1 MRSSIIG
8 RAVPFYAAL
17 FASFIL
23 AAPASAQQQ
32 GLGDS
37 FTGLQLNGDQ
47 PISIESNQLDVD
59 DNKAVATFTGNVQVS
74 QGETELRTGKLVV
87 SYTKAQEGAAGT
99 KSGTSALPG
108 GSSQIERLEASEKV
122 YVKSADQVATAEKA
136 SFDMKSEVVVMT
148 GNVVLSQGQ
157 NVAEGCRLT
166 IHMQTGL
173 ARLESTDCGNGGG
186 GSGGGRVRMML
197 TPDQ

>member
-1 MRSSIIG
+1 MRSLKFG
-8 RAVPFYAAL
+8 RAVPLYAAL
-17 FASFIL
+17 FAGLIV
-23 AAPASAQQQ
+23 AASASAQQ
-32 GLGDS
+32 GLGES
-37 FTGLQLNGDQ
+37 FTGLQINGDQ

-87 SYTKAQEGAAGT
+87 SYTKAQEGASGGKT
-99 KSGTSALPG
+99 GTSALPG

-136 SFDMKSEVVVMT
+136 TFDMKSEVVVMT

-166 IHMQTGL
+166 IQMQTGL
-173 ARLESTDCGNGGG
+173 ARLESTNCGDGDSG
-186 GSGGGRVRMML
+186 GSGGRVRMML

>member
-8 RAVPFYAAL
+8 RAVPFCAAL

-87 SYTKAQEGAAGT
+87 SYRKAQEGAAGT

-122 YVKSADQVATAEKA
+122 YVKSADQVATAENA

-173 ARLESTDCGNGGG
+173 ARLESTDCGNGDSG
-186 GSGGGRVRMML
+186 GSGGRVRMML

>member
-8 RAVPFYAAL
+8 RAVPLYAAL
-17 FASFIL
+17 FASLIF

-87 SYTKAQEGAAGT
+87 FYAKSGNAA
-99 KSGTSALPG
+99 SGTSALPG
-108 GSSQIERLEASEKV
+108 GSSQIERLEASEMV

-166 IHMQTGL
+166 IQMQTGL
-173 ARLESTDCGNGGG
+173 ARLESTDCGD
-186 GSGGGRVRMML
+186 GSGDGRVRMML

>member
-1 MRSSIIG
+1 MRSSKFG
-8 RAVPFYAAL
+8 RAVPLYAAL
-17 FASFIL
+17 FASLIF
-23 AAPASAQQQ
+23 AASVSAQQ
-32 GLGDS
+32 GLGES
-37 FTGLQLNGDQ
+37 FTGLQINGDQ

-87 SYTKAQEGAAGT
+87 SYTKAQEGASGGKT
-99 KSGTSALPG
+99 GTSALPG

-136 SFDMKSEVVVMT
+136 TFDMKSEVVVMT

-166 IHMQTGL
+166 IQMQTGL
-173 ARLESTDCGNGGG
+173 ARLESTNCGDGDSG
-186 GSGGGRVRMML
+186 GSGGRVRMML